1 MSLTPAN
8 QRERADVIKRV
19 GQYGGAMGTAAA
31 KYIQKI
37 ERQCRR
43 SRLQAQRC
51 YVFENTLNCDAVEDW
66 YYKLDEDVQNSWNE
80 LKTRFLKLQQPAEYH
95 QELQERWESR
105 DQLRDESPEAYAL
118 KLDNLINQMD
128 SKFRPSTYLQCF

>member
-19 GQYGGAMGTAAA
+19 GLYDGSLGTPAA

-66 YYKLDEDVQNSWNE
+66 FYKLDQDVPNSW
-80 LKTRFLKLQQPAEYH
+80 
-95 QELQERWESR
+95 
-105 DQLRDESPEAYAL
+105 
-118 KLDNLINQMD
+118 
-128 SKFRPSTYLQCF
+128 